1 MIGEYVL
8 KPHTTLEE
16 SIAARYVIRML
27 NRQVSNKYWE
37 WCSSH
42 ARPYVTISIN
52 APKSRYALVELDV
65 YCLCAGGFDKD
76 AGYEI
81 LHAVLGQPL
90 KPKSSFFVSPV
101 YVFACVSEKS
111 AKSLAIYLYRRAV
124 EGLGLDLV
132 THEEWLKGEIE
143 QGRIGG
149 CMKSSFAPISGDA
162 YPEVIKALLKEKD
175 SVFK

>member
-1 MIGEYVL
+1 ML
-8 KPHTTLEE
+8 KSHETLEE
-16 SIAARYVIRML
+16 SIAARYVIRMHR
-27 NRQVSNKYWE
+27 RQISNKYWE

-52 APKSRYALVELDV
+52 APNSRYALVELDV

-90 KPKSSFFVSPV
+90 KPKSSFFISPV
-101 YVFACVSEKS
+101 YVLAYVSEKS
-111 AKSLAIYLYRRAV
+111 AKSLAIYLYRRAI
-124 EGLGLDLV
+124 EELGLDLV
-132 THEEWLKGEIE
+132 THEEWLKGGID

-149 CMKSSFAPISGDA
+149 CMKSSFAPISGNA

-175 SVFK
+175 VVFK